1 MPSSSKKSAP
11 AEAETAPQV
20 EPDLPDELPNTTVA
34 VEAIV
39 EPAMEIQETVRHV
52 LEKGVVDTRAAFV
65 RAKVSAED
73 AANAFELSFAAV
85 KDGVIALNTKAL
97 DVVRANAEAN
107 FDFVKA
113 SFAVRSIPDLV
124 ALQKDFA
131 RERTDAVV
139 AQLKDLTDLAQKTVA
154 DTFEPIKDQLTRS
167 FKLAA

>member
-1 MPSSSKKSAP
+1 MPSPKKNAP
-11 AEAETAPQV
+11 AEAETPPQI
-20 EPDLPDELPNTTVA
+20 EPDLSDDLPNTTVA

-39 EPAMEIQETVRHV
+39 EPAMEMQETVRHV
-52 LEKGVVDTRAAFV
+52 LEQGVVDTRAAFV

-73 AANAFELSFAAV
+73 AANAFELSFTAIT
-85 KDGVIALNTKAL
+85 DGVIAINTKAL

-139 AQLKDLTDLAQKTVA
+139 AQLKDLTDLAQKAVVE
-154 DTFEPIKDQLTRS
+154 TFEPIKDQLTKS